1 MLLTDLIREY
11 FHLHGLSLF
20 SASIAFSYVVPMT
33 TESQYSFLCSVLGL
47 GFGRLVGRVRGLQAS
62 PHSPATR
69 ELDAV
74 RRGHE
79 QLVALTACLHGLLG
93 PPLLVTAF
101 ACQVSP
107 HTPFSYGLRITRW

>member
-1 MLLTDLIREY
+1 MLVLDVTREC
-11 FHLHGLSLF
+11 FHMPAISLMSLSVAL
-20 SASIAFSYVVPMT
+20 SYVVPMT

-62 PHSPATR
+62 PHSPASR

-101 ACQVSP
+101 ACQVARGGSSSP
-107 HTPFSYGLRITRW
+107 ALTAMA